1 MNCER
6 FRSHIGQAA
15 RVPDAAD
22 LDAMSARHAAECAAC
37 ASWLAEQRRIDAM
50 LDLLPTLEPS
60 LGFTQRVLSRAL
72 ASESPWH
79 RVQRSR
85 ALRAAAVVLVLAGIC
100 GVWFANRSDP
110 QDALVSQAEEPSAE
124 LLAEMDLL
132 LDWDVLD
139 QKGAALDVAA
149 DADVAIALAQF
160 DVIENGG

>member
-6 FRSHIGQAA
+6 FRTDVGQAPH
-15 RVPDAAD
+15 VPAAANLDAAF
-22 LDAMSARHAAECAAC
+22 ARHATECAAC
-37 ASWLAEQRRIDAM
+37 ASWLAEHRRVDAM
-50 LDLLPTLEPS
+50 LDLLPTLEPPQ
-60 LGFTQRVLSRAL
+60 GFTERVLSRAL

-79 RVQRSR
+79 RLLRSR

-100 GVWFANRSDP
+100 GVWFANRAGP
-110 QDALVSQAEEPSAE
+110 QDALVSQADEPSPE

-139 QKGAALDVAA
+139 QKGEALDVAA
-149 DADVAIALAQF
+149 DADVAVALTQF

>member
-6 FRSHIGQAA
+6 FRTHVGQTA
-15 RVPDAAD
+15 RVLAPAN
-22 LDAMSARHAAECAAC
+22 LDASLARHAAECADC
-37 ASWLAEQRRIDAM
+37 ASWHAEQRRVDAM

-60 LGFTQRVLSRAL
+60 QGFTERVLARAL
-72 ASESPWH
+72 ASESPWQ
-79 RVQRSR
+79 RLLRSR

-100 GVWFANRSDP
+100 GVWFANRSGP
-110 QDALVSQAEEPSAE
+110 PDALVSQADEPSPE

-139 QKGAALDVAA
+139 QKGEALDVAA
-149 DADVAIALAQF
+149 DADVAIALTQF